1 MTLVSPLR
9 SRRLELGLKQSE
21 VGILV
26 GVSGVMVSKWESAE
40 SFPRDDRLEKLAAAL
55 RRDPVELAEELR
67 EFNAAV
73 AAALEA
79 RVTARSA
86 VVAA

>member
-9 SRRLELGLKQSE
+9 SRRLELGLTQGK

-26 GVSGVMVSKWESAE
+26 GCSSTMIARWEMAE
-40 SFPRDDRLEKLAAAL
+40 AFPPDDRLRKLATAL

-67 EFNAAV
+67 KFQAAV
-73 AAALEA
+73 RAQLRS
-79 RVTARSA
+79 RVTNLSA
-86 VVAA
+86 VV